1 MSTMKIVV
9 FGPDRRVGVL
19 HDDRLVVDISLAYA
33 KLLHERDGE
42 HYAAELAAVLAP
54 PDLARFI
61 ERGEATLDAARDS
74 ISYLLESA
82 GDRAGPRGEIII
94 HDLSTV
100 RLHAPRPAAARIAC
114 AGGNFADHH
123 LAMAQRRPG
132 GAKEA
137 AALTLEG
144 VAAAIRQAGFW
155 GFWKVD
161 RQSLGPDEP
170 LRYPRRAKLL
180 DYEGELAV
188 ILGKRGRDI
197 RAEDWRSHVWG
208 VTLLCDWSI
217 RQAPDS
223 GRLNFAMVKNFDGS
237 SSLGPCILVGDVD
250 PSAIDVT
257 TRVNGEL
264 RQSFNTRD
272 MVFSFGECMAF
283 LSRDLTLHPGD
294 IVSGG
299 TAAGTAQD
307 SSEIVGDGVL
317 STERFLKPGDTV
329 EVASSSIG
337 VLRSRISVAGH

>member
-1 MSTMKIVV
+1 MKIVV
-9 FGPDRRVGVL
+9 FGPNRRVGVL
-19 HDDRLVVDISLAYA
+19 HDDTLVVDVSLAYA
-33 KLLHERDGE
+33 KLLHERNGE
-42 HYAAELAAVLAP
+42 PHAAELAAVLAP

-61 ERGEATLDAARDS
+61 ERGEAALDAARDS
-74 ISYLLESA
+74 LGYLLERA
-82 GDRAGPRGEIII
+82 VDRTDPRGETIV
-94 HDLSTV
+94 HDLSEV
-100 RLHAPRPAAARIAC
+100 RLHAPRPAGARIAC

-137 AALTLEG
+137 EALTLEG
-144 VAAAIRQAGFW
+144 VAAAIRKAGFW

-161 RQSLGPDEP
+161 RDSLGPDEP

-188 ILGKRGRDI
+188 ILGRRGRDI
-197 RAEDWRSHVWG
+197 EARDWRSYVWG
-208 VTLLCDWSI
+208 VTLLSDWSI
-217 RQAPDS
+217 RQAPDG

-237 SSLGPCILVGDVD
+237 SSLGPCIVVGDVD
-250 PSAIDVT
+250 PSDIDIT

-272 MVFSFGECMAF
+272 MVFSFGECLAF
-283 LSRDLTLHPGD
+283 LSRDLTLYPGD

-317 STERFLKPGDTV
+317 ATGRFLKPGDTV
-329 EVASSSIG
+329 EIASPSIG
-337 VLRSRISVAGH
+337 VLRNGITAPGP